1 MLEERLQQIR
11 QVQEEIEG
19 VMADMRRLTAQAAR
33 GAKLAEQ
40 QALHITELE
49 RIGSSAGGQATSLC
63 FCIC

>member
-19 VMADMRRLTAQAAR
+19 VKADMRRLTAQAAR

-40 QALHITELE
+40 QTLHISELE
-49 RIGSSAGGQATSLC
+49 RIGSSAGEQATALC
-63 FCIC
+63 VCIC